1 MTNPYSG
8 GNDDFPRYEPTNHP
22 EDRPDYGQLPSY
34 GGSHED
40 NAQGYASYHAGQPQH
55 TGKVSAIDAV
65 SWAFRAVFSNWK
77 LWILGT
83 LLAGILGVVFFA
95 ISGGVGAAT
104 ASADGDLSASSTI
117 MQIISWVIGIVL
129 TLMLMRLALFQIDD
143 SRTGWGYVF
152 KDVRWWQPL
161 VIILVIGAV
170 SMVIAFAAVGGT
182 VYGLLNDAENMTED
196 EAVAAVLSV
205 MGIIGVI
212 SLISFFIQPFFSL
225 MQWFAADGD
234 SVGDAVKK
242 GFQAGKNNYGQMLLL
257 AILNFFIIVAG
268 FLLLGIG
275 LIVAYPVTLLAQAHM
290 FRQCAGR
297 NIFPQA

>member
-34 GGSHED
+34 GGAHEG
-40 NAQGYASYHAGQPQH
+40 NAQGYAGYHAGQTQH
-55 TGKVSAIDAV
+55 TGRVSAIDAV

-83 LLAGILGVVFFA
+83 LLAGVLGVVFFA

-104 ASADGDLSASSTI
+104 ASVDGDISASSTI

-143 SRTGWGYVF
+143 SRTGWGYLF
-152 KDVRWWQPL
+152 KNVRWWQPL
-161 VIILVIGAV
+161 VIMVVIGVVAGLISFV
-170 SMVIAFAAVGGT
+170 VVRGSAAGLAGNAEQLSDEEAFTA
-182 VYGLLNDAENMTED
+182 
-196 EAVAAVLSV
+196 V
-205 MGIIGVI
+205 MGMLGVLAVI
-212 SLISFFIQPFFSL
+212 SLISFFVQPLFSL

-242 GFQAGKNNYGQMLLL
+242 GFQAGKNNYGQLLL
-257 AILNFFIIVAG
+257 LSILNFFIIVAG

-297 NIFPQA
+297 NTLPQA

>member
-40 NAQGYASYHAGQPQH
+40 NAQGYAGYHAGQPQH

-65 SWAFRAVFSNWK
+65 SWAFRAVFGNWK

-83 LLAGILGVVFFA
+83 LLAGFLGVVFFA

-104 ASADGDLSASSTI
+104 ANADGDLTASSTI

-129 TLMLMRLALFQIDD
+129 TLALMRLALFQIDD
-143 SRTGWGYVF
+143 SRTGWGYLF
-152 KDVRWWQPL
+152 KNVRWWQPL
-161 VIILVIGAV
+161 VIMVVIGIVGGLISFVAV
-170 SMVIAFAAVGGT
+170 RGSAAGLADNAEQLSDEEAFAAVMGMLG
-182 VYGLLNDAENMTED
+182 
-196 EAVAAVLSV
+196 VLA
-205 MGIIGVI
+205 VI
-212 SLISFFIQPFFSL
+212 SLISFFVQPLFSL

-275 LIVAYPVTLLAQAHM
+275 LIVAYPVTLLAQAQM

-297 NIFPQA
+297 NTLPQV

>member
-8 GNDDFPRYEPTNHP
+8 GNDDFPRYEPTDHP
-22 EDRPDYGQLPSY
+22 EDRPNYGQLPSY
-34 GGSHED
+34 GGSHEG
-40 NAQGYASYHAGQPQH
+40 NTQGYVGYQAGQRPF
-55 TGKVSAIDAV
+55 TGKASAIDAV
-65 SWAFRAVFSNWK
+65 SWAFRTVFGNWK
-77 LWILGT
+77 LWILGA
-83 LLAGILGVVFFA
+83 LALFVLSIVFVAVAGGINA
-95 ISGGVGAAT
+95 ASYSGTGDPT
-104 ASADGDLSASSTI
+104 AG
-117 MQIISWVIGIVL
+117 SWVSQLISTVL
-129 TLMLMRLALFQIDD
+129 SLVLSLVIMRLALFQIDD
-143 SRTGWGYVF
+143 SRTGWGYLF
-152 KDVRWWQPL
+152 KNVRWWQPL
-161 VIILVIGAV
+161 VIMVVIGIVGGLISFVAV
-170 SMVIAFAAVGGT
+170 RGSAAGLADNAEQLSDEEAFAAVMGMLG
-182 VYGLLNDAENMTED
+182 
-196 EAVAAVLSV
+196 VLA
-205 MGIIGVI
+205 VI
-212 SLISFFIQPFFSL
+212 SLISFFVQPLFSL

>member
-34 GGSHED
+34 GGAHEG
-40 NAQGYASYHAGQPQH
+40 NAQGYAGYHAGQPQH
-55 TGKVSAIDAV
+55 TGRVSAIDAV

-83 LLAGILGVVFFA
+83 LLAGVLGVVFFA

-104 ASADGDLSASSTI
+104 ASVDGDISASSTI

-143 SRTGWGYVF
+143 SRTGWGYLF
-152 KDVRWWQPL
+152 KNVRWWQPL
-161 VIILVIGAV
+161 VIMVVIGVVAGLISFV
-170 SMVIAFAAVGGT
+170 VVRGSAAGLAGNAEQLSDEEAFTA
-182 VYGLLNDAENMTED
+182 
-196 EAVAAVLSV
+196 V
-205 MGIIGVI
+205 MGMLGVLAVI
-212 SLISFFIQPFFSL
+212 SLISFFVQPLFSL

-234 SVGDAVKK
+234 GVGDAVKK
-242 GFQAGKNNYGQMLLL
+242 GFQAGKYNYGQLLL
-257 AILNFFIIVAG
+257 LSILNFFIIVAG

-297 NIFPQA
+297 NTLPQA

>member
-40 NAQGYASYHAGQPQH
+40 NAQGYAGYHAGQPQH

-65 SWAFRAVFSNWK
+65 SWAFRAVFGNWK

-83 LLAGILGVVFFA
+83 LLAGFLGVVFFA

-104 ASADGDLSASSTI
+104 ANADGDLTASSTI

-129 TLMLMRLALFQIDD
+129 TLALMRLALFQIDD
-143 SRTGWGYVF
+143 SRTGWGYLF
-152 KDVRWWQPL
+152 KNVRWWQPL
-161 VIILVIGAV
+161 VIMVVIGIVGGLISFVAV
-170 SMVIAFAAVGGT
+170 RGSAAGLADNAEQLSDEEAFAAVMGMLG
-182 VYGLLNDAENMTED
+182 
-196 EAVAAVLSV
+196 VLA
-205 MGIIGVI
+205 VI
-212 SLISFFIQPFFSL
+212 SLISFFVQPLFSL

-257 AILNFFIIVAG
+257 AILNFFIIV
-268 FLLLGIG
+268 
-275 LIVAYPVTLLAQAHM
+275 
-290 FRQCAGR
+290 
-297 NIFPQA
+297 N

>member
-34 GGSHED
+34 GGAHEG
-40 NAQGYASYHAGQPQH
+40 NAQGYAGYHAGQTQH
-55 TGKVSAIDAV
+55 TGRGSAIDAV

-104 ASADGDLSASSTI
+104 AGADGDLSVSSTI
-117 MQIISWVIGIVL
+117 MQFISWVIGIVL
-129 TLMLMRLALFQIDD
+129 TLVLMRLALFQIDD
-143 SRTGWGYVF
+143 SRTGWGYLF
-152 KDVRWWQPL
+152 KNVRWWQPL
-161 VIILVIGAV
+161 VIMVVIGVVAGLISFVAV
-170 SMVIAFAAVGGT
+170 RGSAAGLADNAEQLSDEEAFTA
-182 VYGLLNDAENMTED
+182 
-196 EAVAAVLSV
+196 V
-205 MGIIGVI
+205 MGMLGVLAVI

-242 GFQAGKNNYGQMLLL
+242 GFQAGKNNYGQLLL
-257 AILNFFIIVAG
+257 LSILNFFIIVAG
-268 FLLLGIG
+268 LLLLGIG

-297 NIFPQA
+297 NTLPQV

>member
-34 GGSHED
+34 GGAHEG
-40 NAQGYASYHAGQPQH
+40 NAQGYAGYHAGQPQH
-55 TGKVSAIDAV
+55 TGRVSAIDAV

-83 LLAGILGVVFFA
+83 LLAGVLGVVFFA

-104 ASADGDLSASSTI
+104 ASVDGDISASSTI

-143 SRTGWGYVF
+143 SRTGWGYLF
-152 KDVRWWQPL
+152 KNVRWWQPL
-161 VIILVIGAV
+161 VIMVVIGVVAGLISFV
-170 SMVIAFAAVGGT
+170 VVRGSAAGLAGNAEQLSDKEAFTA
-182 VYGLLNDAENMTED
+182 
-196 EAVAAVLSV
+196 V
-205 MGIIGVI
+205 MGMLGVLAVI
-212 SLISFFIQPFFSL
+212 SLISFFVQPLFSL

-242 GFQAGKNNYGQMLLL
+242 GFQAGKNNYGQLLL
-257 AILNFFIIVAG
+257 LSILNFFIIVAG

-297 NIFPQA
+297 NTLPQA

>member
-34 GGSHED
+34 GGAHEG
-40 NAQGYASYHAGQPQH
+40 NAQGYAGYHAGQPQR
-55 TGKVSAIDAV
+55 TGRVSAIDAV

-83 LLAGILGVVFFA
+83 LLAGVLGVVFFA

-104 ASADGDLSASSTI
+104 ASVDGDISASSTI

-143 SRTGWGYVF
+143 SRTGWGYLF
-152 KDVRWWQPL
+152 KNVRWWQPL
-161 VIILVIGAV
+161 VIMVVIGVVAGLISFV
-170 SMVIAFAAVGGT
+170 ALRGSAAGLVG
-182 VYGLLNDAENMTED
+182 NAEQLSD
-196 EAVAAVLSV
+196 EEALTAV
-205 MGIIGVI
+205 MGMLGVLAVI
-212 SLISFFIQPFFSL
+212 SLISFFVQPLFSL

-242 GFQAGKNNYGQMLLL
+242 GFQAGKNNYGQLLL
-257 AILNFFIIVAG
+257 LSILNFFIVVAG

-290 FRQCAGR
+290 YRQCAGR

>member
-34 GGSHED
+34 SGAHEG
-40 NAQGYASYHAGQPQH
+40 NAQGYAGYHAGQPQH
-55 TGKVSAIDAV
+55 TGRVSAIDAV

-104 ASADGDLSASSTI
+104 ASAEGDLSASSTI

-143 SRTGWGYVF
+143 SRTGWGYLF
-152 KDVRWWQPL
+152 KNVRWWQPL
-161 VIILVIGAV
+161 VIMVVIGVVAGLSSFV
-170 SMVIAFAAVGGT
+170 ALRGSVAGLAGNAEQLSDEEAFTA
-182 VYGLLNDAENMTED
+182 
-196 EAVAAVLSV
+196 V
-205 MGIIGVI
+205 MGMLGVMAVI
-212 SLISFFIQPFFSL
+212 SLISFFVQPLFSL

-257 AILNFFIIVAG
+257 AILNFFIAIGG

-275 LIVAYPVTLLAQAHM
+275 LIAAYPVTLLAQAHM

>member
-34 GGSHED
+34 GGAHEG
-40 NAQGYASYHAGQPQH
+40 NAQGYAGYHAGQPQH
-55 TGKVSAIDAV
+55 TGRVSAIDAV
-65 SWAFRAVFSNWK
+65 SWAFRAIFSNWK

-83 LLAGILGVVFFA
+83 LLAGFLGVVFFA

-104 ASADGDLSASSTI
+104 TSADGDLTASSTI

-129 TLMLMRLALFQIDD
+129 TLALMRLALFQIDD
-143 SRTGWGYVF
+143 SRTGWGYLF
-152 KDVRWWQPL
+152 KNVRWWQPL
-161 VIILVIGAV
+161 VIMLVIGAV
-170 SMVIAFAAVGGT
+170 ASLIAFAAVGGT
-182 VYGLLNDAENMTED
+182 VYGLLNDVENMTED

-205 MGIIGVI
+205 MGIMGVLL
-212 SLISFFIQPFFSL
+212 LISFFIQPFFSL

-234 SVGDAVKK
+234 SVGEAVKK

-290 FRQCAGR
+290 YRQCAGR
-297 NIFPQA
+297 NTLPQA

>member
-34 GGSHED
+34 GGAHEG
-40 NAQGYASYHAGQPQH
+40 NAQGYAGYHAGQPQH
-55 TGKVSAIDAV
+55 TGRVSAIDAV

-83 LLAGILGVVFFA
+83 LLAGVLGVVFFA
-95 ISGGVGAAT
+95 ISDGVGAAT
-104 ASADGDLSASSTI
+104 ASVDGDISASSTI

-143 SRTGWGYVF
+143 SRTGWGYLF
-152 KDVRWWQPL
+152 KNVRWWQPL
-161 VIILVIGAV
+161 VIMVVIGVVAGLISFV
-170 SMVIAFAAVGGT
+170 ALRGSAAGLVGNAEQLSDEEAFTAGMGML
-182 VYGLLNDAENMTED
+182 G
-196 EAVAAVLSV
+196 VLA
-205 MGIIGVI
+205 VI
-212 SLISFFIQPFFSL
+212 SLISFFVQPLFSL

-242 GFQAGKNNYGQMLLL
+242 GFQAGKNNYGQLLL
-257 AILNFFIIVAG
+257 LSILNFFIVVAG

-290 FRQCAGR
+290 YRQCAGR

>member
-1 MTNPYSG
+1 MPNPYSG
-8 GNDDFPRYEPTNHP
+8 GNGDFPRYEPTDHP
-22 EDRPDYGQLPSY
+22 EDRPNYGQLPSY
-34 GGSHED
+34 DGSHEE
-40 NAQGYASYHAGQPQH
+40 NAQGYVGYQAGQRPF

-65 SWAFRAVFSNWK
+65 SWAFRTVFGNWK
-77 LWILGT
+77 LWILGA
-83 LLAGILGVVFFA
+83 LALFVLSIVFVAVAGGINAASYSGTGEPTAGSSVSQL
-95 ISGGVGAAT
+95 ISTV
-104 ASADGDLSASSTI
+104 LSLVLSL
-117 MQIISWVIGIVL
+117 VI
-129 TLMLMRLALFQIDD
+129 MRLALFQIDD
-143 SRTGWGYVF
+143 SRTGWGYLF
-152 KDVRWWQPL
+152 KNVRWWQPL
-161 VIILVIGAV
+161 VIMLVIGAV
-170 SMVIAFAAVGGT
+170 ASLIAFAAVGGT

-205 MGIIGVI
+205 MGIMGVLL
-212 SLISFFIQPFFSL
+212 LISFFIHPFFSL

-297 NIFPQA
+297 NTLPQV

>member
-1 MTNPYSG
+1 MTNPYAG

-34 GGSHED
+34 GGSHEG
-40 NAQGYASYHAGQPQH
+40 NAQGYAGYHAGQPQH

-104 ASADGDLSASSTI
+104 ASAEGDLSASSTI

-143 SRTGWGYVF
+143 SRTGWGYLF
-152 KDVRWWQPL
+152 KNVRWWQPL
-161 VIILVIGAV
+161 VIMVVIGIVGGLISFVAV
-170 SMVIAFAAVGGT
+170 RGSAAGLADNAEQLSDEEAFAAVMGMLG
-182 VYGLLNDAENMTED
+182 
-196 EAVAAVLSV
+196 VLA
-205 MGIIGVI
+205 VI
-212 SLISFFIQPFFSL
+212 SLISFFVQPLFSL

-257 AILNFFIIVAG
+257 AILNFFIIIGG

>member
-65 SWAFRAVFSNWK
+65 SWAFRTVFSNWK

-104 ASADGDLSASSTI
+104 ASAEGDLSASSTI

-143 SRTGWGYVF
+143 SRTGWGYLF
-152 KDVRWWQPL
+152 KNVRWWQPL
-161 VIILVIGAV
+161 VIMVVIGIVGGLISFVAV
-170 SMVIAFAAVGGT
+170 RGSAAGLADNAEQLSDEEAFAAVMGMLG
-182 VYGLLNDAENMTED
+182 
-196 EAVAAVLSV
+196 VLA
-205 MGIIGVI
+205 VI
-212 SLISFFIQPFFSL
+212 SLISFFVQPLFSL

-290 FRQCAGR
+290 YRQCAGR
-297 NIFPQA
+297 NTLPQA

>member
-34 GGSHED
+34 GGAHEG
-40 NAQGYASYHAGQPQH
+40 NAQGYAGYQAGQPQH

-104 ASADGDLSASSTI
+104 AGADGDLSVSSTI
-117 MQIISWVIGIVL
+117 MQFISWVIGIVL
-129 TLMLMRLALFQIDD
+129 TLVLMRLALFQIDD
-143 SRTGWGYVF
+143 SRTGWGYLF
-152 KDVRWWQPL
+152 KNVRWWQPL
-161 VIILVIGAV
+161 VIMVVIGVVAGLISFVAV
-170 SMVIAFAAVGGT
+170 RGSAEGLAGNAEQLSDEEAFTA
-182 VYGLLNDAENMTED
+182 
-196 EAVAAVLSV
+196 V
-205 MGIIGVI
+205 MGMLGVMAVI

-290 FRQCAGR
+290 YRQCAGR
-297 NIFPQA
+297 NTLPQA

>member
-34 GGSHED
+34 GGAHEG
-40 NAQGYASYHAGQPQH
+40 NAQGYAGYQAGQPQH
-55 TGKVSAIDAV
+55 TGRVSAIDAV

-104 ASADGDLSASSTI
+104 AGADGDLSVSSTI
-117 MQIISWVIGIVL
+117 MQFISWVIGIVL
-129 TLMLMRLALFQIDD
+129 TLVLMRLALFQIDD
-143 SRTGWGYVF
+143 SRTGWGYLF
-152 KDVRWWQPL
+152 KNVRWWQPL
-161 VIILVIGAV
+161 VIMVVIGVVAGLISFVAV
-170 SMVIAFAAVGGT
+170 RGSAEGLAGNAEQLSDEEAFTA
-182 VYGLLNDAENMTED
+182 
-196 EAVAAVLSV
+196 V
-205 MGIIGVI
+205 MGMLGVMAVI

-290 FRQCAGR
+290 YRQCAGR
-297 NIFPQA
+297 NTLPQA